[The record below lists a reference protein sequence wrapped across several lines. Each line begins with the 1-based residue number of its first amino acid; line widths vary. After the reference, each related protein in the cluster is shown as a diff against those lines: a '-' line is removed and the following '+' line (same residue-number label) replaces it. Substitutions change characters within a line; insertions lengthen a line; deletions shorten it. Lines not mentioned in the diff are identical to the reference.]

1 MVTSPKS
8 RWLHPLP
15 RMLANPLYFAIAPR
29 TTAGFKVA
37 VRNMADIQQLTDWAA
52 GGVITPV
59 LEHTWPLDEAGE
71 ALRVQGEFH
80 ARGKSVVIP

>member
-8 RWLHPLP
+8 RWLRPLP
-15 RMLANPLYFAIAPR
+15 RMLANPLYFAVAPGR
-29 TTAGFKVA
+29 SAGFKVA
-37 VRNMADIQQLTDWAA
+37 VRDMADIQQLADWAG

-59 LEHTWPLDEAGE
+59 LEHTWRLDEAAE

-80 ARGKSVVIP
+80 ARGKSVVVP